1 MIKRRIEMK
10 GVILCLISIFIIAG
24 WLLGSATQTF
34 AETRQY
40 KLVMQV
46 SKSEVFPAGDVA
58 DHTLAMSETR
68 GLLFV
73 GGEVAVYTG
82 WNQADTIKGIGV
94 VRGYAK
100 EVYQDG
106 STTIR
111 KTQFKQTIAPDGKGA
126 LLEDGKSEF
135 IMGTGRFDGIK
146 GGLTFKGRMFTPISI
161 GLKETRG
168 DMVYEGTMT
177 YTLPSK

>member
-1 MIKRRIEMK
+1 MTTKK
-10 GVILCLISIFIIAG
+10 LTWVLFCILVFSA
-24 WLLGSATQTF
+24 WVLGSGTQAF
-34 AETRQY
+34 AETKQFR
-40 KLVMQV
+40 LVFQV
-46 SKSEVFPAGDVA
+46 SKADVLPVGDTAEHNLSQVEA
-58 DHTLAMSETR
+58 R
-68 GLLFV
+68 GLMFV
-73 GGEVAVYTG
+73 DGEVAVYTSWSQG
-82 WNQADTIKGIGV
+82 DIIKGTGE

-111 KTQFKQTIAPDGKGA
+111 KTQFKTTIAPDGKSV

-146 GGLTFKGRMFTPISI
+146 GGLTFKGRAFTPISI